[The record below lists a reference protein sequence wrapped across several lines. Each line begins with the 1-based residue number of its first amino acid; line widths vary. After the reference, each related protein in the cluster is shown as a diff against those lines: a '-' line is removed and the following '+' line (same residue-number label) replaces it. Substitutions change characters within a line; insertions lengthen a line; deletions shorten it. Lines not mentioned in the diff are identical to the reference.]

1 MKEAPA
7 VAPAQLVNGRKEEE
21 EEEIDDDE
29 ETALR
34 LAEVIVLVFRE
45 HLLENYALLLS
56 QIEVNVVPVTLL
68 IKKTGLNAIVMC
80 ILSCR

>member
-1 MKEAPA
+1 VKEAPA

-34 LAEVIVLVFRE
+34 LAEV
-45 HLLENYALLLS
+45 
-56 QIEVNVVPVTLL
+56 P
-68 IKKTGLNAIVMC
+68 
-80 ILSCR
+80 